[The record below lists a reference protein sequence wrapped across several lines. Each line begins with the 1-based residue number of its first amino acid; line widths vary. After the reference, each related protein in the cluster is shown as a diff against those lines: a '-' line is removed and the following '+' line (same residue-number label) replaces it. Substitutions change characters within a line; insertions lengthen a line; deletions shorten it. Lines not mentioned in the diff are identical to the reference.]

1 MILTGFDVQ
10 TALTM
15 IQSAG
20 FPIACCIALA
30 WYVARET
37 KLQREETTRL
47 NQEHTNE
54 MMAFKDEIKEALNNN
69 TIALTRLCDKLDSD
83 KKG

>member
-1 MILTGFDVQ
+1 MDVQAILTIISTV
-10 TALTM
+10 
-15 IQSAG
+15 G

-37 KLQREETTRL
+37 KLQREETARL

-69 TIALTRLCDKLDSD
+69 TLALTRLCDKLDE
-83 KKG
+83 K

>member
-1 MILTGFDVQ
+1 MDVQAILTIISTV
-10 TALTM
+10 
-15 IQSAG
+15 G

-37 KLQREETTRL
+37 KLQREETARL

-69 TIALTRLCDKLDSD
+69 TIALTRLCDKLDE
-83 KKG
+83 K

>member
-1 MILTGFDVQ
+1 MDVQSILTIISTV
-10 TALTM
+10 
-15 IQSAG
+15 G

-37 KLQREETTRL
+37 RLQREETSRL
-47 NQEHTNE
+47 NAEHTSE

-69 TIALTRLCDKLDSD
+69 TIALTRLCDKLDE
-83 KKG
+83 K